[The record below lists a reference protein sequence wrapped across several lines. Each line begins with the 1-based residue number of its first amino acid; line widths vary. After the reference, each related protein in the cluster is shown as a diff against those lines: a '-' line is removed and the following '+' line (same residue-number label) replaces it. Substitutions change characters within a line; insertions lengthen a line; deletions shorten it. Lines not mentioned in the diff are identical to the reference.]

1 MDIPSRRLPLGV
13 TMTIGNNGFQITII
27 HTRGGWEVAYP
38 VIPEHQEQETQGNWT
53 FGPAPFKPG
62 HMPQWATM
70 PLMEFL
76 NLLAEEY
83 KLPHVLVANI

>member
-1 MDIPSRRLPLGV
+1 MDTPSRRLPLGV
-13 TMTIGNNGFQITII
+13 TMTIGSNGFQINII
-27 HTRGGWEVAYP
+27 YGRGGWEVAYP
-38 VIPEHQEQETQGNWT
+38 VIPEHPKKDASGSWT
-53 FGPAPFKPG
+53 FGPAPFRPG
-62 HMPQWATM
+62 HVPQWASM